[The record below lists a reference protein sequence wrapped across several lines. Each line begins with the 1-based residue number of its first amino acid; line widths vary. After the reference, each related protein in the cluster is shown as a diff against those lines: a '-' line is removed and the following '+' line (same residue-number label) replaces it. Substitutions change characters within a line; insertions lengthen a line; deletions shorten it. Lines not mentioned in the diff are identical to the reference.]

1 VTRLHRGFTAVR
13 PSGLLLA
20 CSPRMEQEPL
30 GLHPDASHP
39 AVTHNARQGRRQALS
54 TGLELHL
61 RHCRTSI
68 GVFTH
73 NVRPRVA
80 PTAPP
85 HSGPIG
91 CRCAQ
96 PQPPAGGGRSGQDPE
111 RFPCSLWFAQRRRSP
126 TMPLRPRRGYAAAF
140 PRSLPG
146 SSCPPP
152 REFPATTRDRCAPH
166 PAQIHQVRAGAASRG
181 CHTPVPHVLLSV
193 TLAGPRPSGSTG
205 PSRLC
210 QGCSHPPRHH
220 PGQAAPSFTALLRQ
234 DQRRR
239 SLTSSR
245 TTAPHGARTMRGTR
259 RRPFCWS
266 WACPS
271 GQ

>member
-1 VTRLHRGFTAVR
+1 
-13 PSGLLLA
+13 
-20 CSPRMEQEPL
+20 
-30 GLHPDASHP
+30 
-39 AVTHNARQGRRQALS
+39 
-54 TGLELHL
+54 
-61 RHCRTSI
+61 
-68 GVFTH
+68 
-73 NVRPRVA
+73 
-80 PTAPP
+80 
-85 HSGPIG
+85 
-91 CRCAQ
+91 
-96 PQPPAGGGRSGQDPE
+96 
-111 RFPCSLWFAQRRRSP
+111 
-126 TMPLRPRRGYAAAF
+126 MPLRPRRGYAAAF

-152 REFPATTRDRCAPH
+152 REFPATTHDRCAPH

-220 PGQAAPSFTALLRQ
+220 SGRAALSFTALLRQ

-245 TTAPHGARTMRGTR
+245 TTAPHGAPTTYGTPATRCAQSGASLRDLMTRMGHDSLTRCCPDLSAQQPRGRRGDRGSR
-259 RRPFCWS
+259 RRPAHGAQIAAGPEGCGAPRRARS
-266 WACPS
+266 S
-271 GQ
+271 RS

>member
-1 VTRLHRGFTAVR
+1 
-13 PSGLLLA
+13 
-20 CSPRMEQEPL
+20 
-30 GLHPDASHP
+30 
-39 AVTHNARQGRRQALS
+39 
-54 TGLELHL
+54 
-61 RHCRTSI
+61 
-68 GVFTH
+68 
-73 NVRPRVA
+73 
-80 PTAPP
+80 
-85 HSGPIG
+85 
-91 CRCAQ
+91 
-96 PQPPAGGGRSGQDPE
+96 
-111 RFPCSLWFAQRRRSP
+111 
-126 TMPLRPRRGYAAAF
+126 MPLRPRRGYAAAF

-152 REFPATTRDRCAPH
+152 REFPATTHDRCAPH

-220 PGQAAPSFTALLRQ
+220 SGRAALSFTALLRQ

-245 TTAPHGARTMRGTR
+245 TTAPHGAPTTYGTPATRCAQSGASLRDLMTRMGHDSPAAALIYQHSSRVADEAIAAAVDARLTERKSRPAPKVVGPRGGPDRAAVER
-259 RRPFCWS
+259 R
-266 WACPS
+266 
-271 GQ
+271 

>member
-1 VTRLHRGFTAVR
+1 
-13 PSGLLLA
+13 
-20 CSPRMEQEPL
+20 
-30 GLHPDASHP
+30 
-39 AVTHNARQGRRQALS
+39 
-54 TGLELHL
+54 
-61 RHCRTSI
+61 
-68 GVFTH
+68 
-73 NVRPRVA
+73 
-80 PTAPP
+80 
-85 HSGPIG
+85 
-91 CRCAQ
+91 
-96 PQPPAGGGRSGQDPE
+96 
-111 RFPCSLWFAQRRRSP
+111 
-126 TMPLRPRRGYAAAF
+126 MPLRPRRGYAAAF

-152 REFPATTRDRCAPH
+152 REFPATTHDRCAPH

-220 PGQAAPSFTALLRQ
+220 SGRAALSFTALLRQ

-245 TTAPHGARTMRGTR
+245 TTAPHGAPTTCGTPLLR
-259 RRPFCWS
+259 SCWPGREPPCRDGDS
-266 WACPS
+266 WAFTNQRDDEHLQPCHAGLVS
-271 GQ
+271 GSGSAGGRLAVRGSF